1 MINQVKTEL
10 ADKNKENDAL
20 IKEIT
25 QIKADLEK
33 NGNIDQTLQIQLNI
47 KQEALKITKE
57 RVKQLEE
64 HEKELQ
70 NTIKQKDE
78 EINALQKTIE
88 AQATEINRLNDEL
101 DKQMQL
107 YIQQGQKIKELEGT
121 IKGLEEANNR
131 LQIENAELRQ
141 RIAELKQQ
149 LKDEK
154 TAHEKTK
161 KKLLDKDKELKKEKQ
176 NKLDA
181 TKNELKTLEDKW
193 KNENITNRT
202 WDMAEAAAGFIPG
215 GAPALKAAKNARRIY
230 NFVNWWK

>member
-1 MINQVKTEL
+1 M
-10 ADKNKENDAL
+10 ADKNKENDVL
-20 IKEIT
+20 IKEIAK
-25 QIKADLEK
+25 IKADLEK
-33 NGNIDQTLQIQLNI
+33 NGNIDQALQKQLTI
-47 KQEALKITKE
+47 KQEALNITKE

-78 EINALQKTIE
+78 EIKELQKTIE

-154 TAHEKTK
+154 TAHEETK
-161 KKLLDKDKELKKEKQ
+161 EKLLKKDNELTKQKNKFDATENELNTLQNKWKAEKQ
-176 NKLDA
+176 INAVMD
-181 TKNELKTLEDKW
+181 TVETV
-193 KNENITNRT
+193 
-202 WDMAEAAAGFIPG
+202 AGFIPG
-215 GAPALKAAKNARRIY
+215 GAPFIKASKYARRAVDFTRWF
-230 NFVNWWK
+230 N